1 MRLPFVRKLRFR
13 LKQFWSKFGFLAG
26 ILGLVLFS
34 TALLLFLN
42 SRYVARFGEP
52 PAIEEAEMAE
62 LIVEDRTAP
71 QSVEE
76 VLANYRAA
84 LGREVDLDRLQTL
97 RMAGIMRNNED
108 TFPVQL
114 SRRISGDH
122 LHLTLHNRR
131 EPRTFIWRPNAIT
144 IVDLEGGEQPFDD
157 PYLAKRFD
165 LDAWIFFLPLQPN
178 PSRLPLAFV
187 GRETFRGFEYDVLET
202 TPEAPLPARFYF
214 EATTGLL
221 RFRELP
227 AFEEHPSELDEYLEY
242 RRIEGIRF
250 PFRVLYM
257 RDGKYEG
264 DFAATR
270 VDVNPGMLR

>member
-1 MRLPFVRKLRFR
+1 MRLPFDRKRRFQ
-13 LKQFWSKFGFLAG
+13 LKKFWSRFGVLAG

-114 SRRISGDH
+114 RPPHQRRSS
-122 LHLTLHNRR
+122 
-131 EPRTFIWRPNAIT
+131 AS
-144 IVDLEGGEQPFDD
+144 
-157 PYLAKRFD
+157 
-165 LDAWIFFLPLQPN
+165 DAP
-178 PSRLPLAFV
+178 
-187 GRETFRGFEYDVLET
+187 
-202 TPEAPLPARFYF
+202 
-214 EATTGLL
+214 
-221 RFRELP
+221 
-227 AFEEHPSELDEYLEY
+227 
-242 RRIEGIRF
+242 
-250 PFRVLYM
+250 
-257 RDGKYEG
+257 
-264 DFAATR
+264 
-270 VDVNPGMLR
+270 

>member
-1 MRLPFVRKLRFR
+1 MKFF
-13 LKQFWSKFGFLAG
+13 SKFGFLAG
-26 ILGLVLFS
+26 ILGLALLT
-34 TALLLFLN
+34 TAVLLFLN
-42 SRYVARFGEP
+42 SRYVARFSEP
-52 PAIEEAEMAE
+52 PTLEQEDVGE
-62 LIVEDRTAP
+62 LIVEERSAP
-71 QSVEE
+71 QTVEE
-76 VLANYRAA
+76 VLANYRSA
-84 LGREVDLDRLQTL
+84 LGREMDLDRLQTL

-114 SRRISGDH
+114 SRHISGDH

-131 EPRTFIWRPNAIT
+131 EPRTFIWRPNAVT
-144 IVDLEGGEQPFDD
+144 IVDLEGGEQPFDN
-157 PYLAKRFD
+157 PYLANRFD
-165 LDAWIFFLPLQPN
+165 LDAWVFFLPLQPN
-178 PSRLPLAFV
+178 PRRLPLVFV

-202 TPEAPLPARFYF
+202 TPAAPLPARFYF

-227 AFEEHPSELDEYLEY
+227 AFEDHPPELDEFLEY
-242 RRIEGIRF
+242 RRVEGIRF

-270 VDVNPGMLR
+270 VEVNPGMLR

>member
-1 MRLPFVRKLRFR
+1 M
-13 LKQFWSKFGFLAG
+13 
-26 ILGLVLFS
+26 
-34 TALLLFLN
+34 
-42 SRYVARFGEP
+42 
-52 PAIEEAEMAE
+52 
-62 LIVEDRTAP
+62 
-71 QSVEE
+71 
-76 VLANYRAA
+76 
-84 LGREVDLDRLQTL
+84 
-97 RMAGIMRNNED
+97 
-108 TFPVQL
+108 
-114 SRRISGDH
+114 
-122 LHLTLHNRR
+122 
-131 EPRTFIWRPNAIT
+131 
-144 IVDLEGGEQPFDD
+144 
-157 PYLAKRFD
+157 
-165 LDAWIFFLPLQPN
+165 
-178 PSRLPLAFV
+178 
-187 GRETFRGFEYDVLET
+187 LET